1 MLTGGLTTVTLSSVY
16 IIDLATSKVTPG
28 SDMATP
34 RRSHAIC
41 AYRGK
46 VFVFGGLN
54 EQANMLDSSEMGEE
68 VWSNN
73 GNMTAPRRCL
83 GAAAL
88 NGKIYLAGFGSSDMD
103 EFDPNTASFRSLGVS
118 IPNNNS
124 SLVTLNNQIVILQKN
139 RACVLSGN
147 QIEPSIALDPS
158 VNGWWTGSPL
168 VVYNN
173 LIHVLLSGNGSVWA
187 IDISNG
193 QSNEVCKLNY

>member
-1 MLTGGLTTVTLSSVY
+1 MVENYIVTNITGKNLAKFDTRTGEIDNTVMNIHGKPCINSAWTFIQEGVIMLTGGLTTVTLSSVY
-16 IIDLATSKVTPG
+16 IIDLATSNVTPG

-124 SLVTLNNQIVILQKN
+124 SLVTLNN
-139 RACVLSGN
+139 
-147 QIEPSIALDPS
+147 
-158 VNGWWTGSPL
+158 
-168 VVYNN
+168 
-173 LIHVLLSGNGSVWA
+173 
-187 IDISNG
+187 
-193 QSNEVCKLNY
+193 